1 MRFRATLSKFNPQ
14 PDATEIFPNDWL
26 LGSVD
31 EEIPF
36 VPGDR
41 PIF

>member
-26 LGSVD
+26 PGSVD